1 MDFYFVVLYLS
12 PKINTELKISFKLK
26 HHDEYLEGSS
36 AMYCHLFLAGL
47 YSICG
52 FYDFCGQIDSSGKGT
67 ACR

>member
-12 PKINTELKISFKLK
+12 PKINTEWKISFKLK